1 MCVLAQLGYPEET
14 IAIHAELIV
23 DHCVDL
29 ESEGATLR
37 SQVSMLMVQL
47 NLTRIKLVIG
57 LVDANIEHIP
67 LLTIQGS
74 LQLPV
79 SENMCCLVTV
89 SERVVSWA
97 EAPVIANI
105 DAKEGVSFIFCATVC
120 RTAANEAFN

>member
-37 SQVSMLMVQL
+37 SQVSMLMIQL
-47 NLTRIKLVIG
+47 GLSLIKLVIG

-79 SENMCCLVTV
+79 SEDMCCLVTV
-89 SERVVSWA
+89 SERVMSRA
-97 EAPVIANI
+97 KAPIITDI
-105 DAKEGVSFIFCATVC
+105 DAKE
-120 RTAANEAFN
+120 

>member
-1 MCVLAQLGYPEET
+1 MSVLAQLGYPEET
-14 IAIHAELIV
+14 IAVHAELIV

-37 SQVSMLMVQL
+37 SQISMLMVQL
-47 NLTRIKLVIG
+47 SLTRIKLVIG

-79 SENMCCLVTV
+79 S
-89 SERVVSWA
+89 
-97 EAPVIANI
+97 
-105 DAKEGVSFIFCATVC
+105 
-120 RTAANEAFN
+120 